1 MGRRALCMVV
11 WATNR
16 AAGLCAGL
24 IQRERMKRHLV
35 SAAVAIAL
43 ASPAL
48 ADELVL
54 TPAGMSF
61 DDATFAVE
69 SAIVGRGLV
78 IDHTSHTGEMLER
91 TRADIGSDVV
101 LFDAADIFLFCSAS
115 ISRQV
120 MEADWRNIAN
130 CPYAVQVIQRPGEE
144 VMIGYV
150 SRAADSMAPVNAL
163 LSDIVAEVAE

>member
-1 MGRRALCMVV
+1 MKTLLITAALT
-11 WATNR
+11 A
-16 AAGLCAGL
+16 
-24 IQRERMKRHLV
+24 
-35 SAAVAIAL
+35 AL
-43 ASPAL
+43 ATPAL
-48 ADELVL
+48 ADELIL

-78 IDHTSHTGEMLER
+78 IDYTSHTGDMLER
-91 TRADIGSDVV
+91 TREDIGSDVV
-101 LFDAADIFLFCSAS
+101 LFDGADIYLFCSAS

-130 CPYAVQVIQRPGEE
+130 CPYAIQVIARPGEE

-150 SRAADSMAPVNAL
+150 ERAAESMAPVNDL
-163 LSDIVAEVAE
+163 LAELVEEITW